1 MNGYMYDKICED
13 VNAGIDHMI
22 LNVEKNETGI
32 VHMCNH
38 GYFNVRIGH
47 GEEVW
52 PVESCEEVDVEK
64 TRLTGLLCTL
74 SHKTISLEEREHHH

>member
-1 MNGYMYDKICED
+1 MNIYMYDKISED
-13 VNAGIDHMI
+13 VKSGISHMV

-38 GYFNVRIGH
+38 GYFNVQVGH

-52 PVESCEEVDVEK
+52 PVENCEEIDVEK
-64 TRLTGLLCTL
+64 TRLTGLLSTL
-74 SHKTISLEEREHHH
+74 SHRTL